1 LCPAENIYHQI
12 LTGNNDM
19 NRVLV
24 TGANR
29 GIGLELCRQ
38 LSTRGDEV
46 IAVCRQSNTELE
58 ALNIRV
64 IEGIDVTD
72 DESAWTLSSRLAGQP
87 LDWLINNAGILS
99 VQSLENLDFDEMQ
112 QQFSV
117 NTLGPLRISSA
128 LLPNLSAGSKIGII
142 TSRMGSVE
150 DNTSGGYYGYR
161 MSKAAVN
168 MVGMSLSRDLKDRG
182 IAVALLHPGMVATE
196 MTGRQG
202 VSPEH
207 AASGL
212 IARMDELE
220 LDTTGTFWHAEGER
234 LPW

>member
-1 LCPAENIYHQI
+1 
-12 LTGNNDM
+12 M

-38 LSTRGDEV
+38 LSARGDEPV
-46 IAVCRQSNTELE
+46 AVCRQSSAALE

-64 IEGIDVTD
+64 IEGIDVAVA
-72 DESAWTLSSRLAGQP
+72 EGASALSSQLENLP
-87 LDWLINNAGILS
+87 LDWLINNAGILA
-99 VQSLENLDFDEMQ
+99 VDSLDNLDFEGME
-112 QQFSV
+112 QQFRV
-117 NTLGPLRISSA
+117 NTLGPLRITSA
-128 LLPNLSAGSKIGII
+128 LLPNLPAGSKVGIV
-142 TSRMGSVE
+142 TSRMGSIE

-168 MVGMSLSRDLKDRG
+168 MAGMSLSRDLKDRG

-196 MTGRQG
+196 MTGGRGIPVEQ
-202 VSPEH
+202 

-220 LDTTGTFWHAEGER
+220 LGSTGTFWHAEGER

>member
-1 LCPAENIYHQI
+1 
-12 LTGNNDM
+12 M

-38 LSTRGDEV
+38 LSARGDEPV
-46 IAVCRQSNTELE
+46 AVCRQSSAALE

-64 IEGIDVTD
+64 IEGIDVAVA
-72 DESAWTLSSRLAGQP
+72 EGASALSSQLENMP
-87 LDWLINNAGILS
+87 LDWLINNAGILA
-99 VQSLENLDFDEMQ
+99 VDSLDNLDFEGMER
-112 QQFSV
+112 QFRV
-117 NTLGPLRISSA
+117 NTLGPLRITSA
-128 LLPNLSAGSKIGII
+128 LLPNLPAGSKVGIV
-142 TSRMGSVE
+142 TSRMGSIE

-168 MVGMSLSRDLKDRG
+168 IAGMSLSRDLKDRG
-182 IAVALLHPGMVATE
+182 VAVALLHPGMVATE
-196 MTGRQG
+196 MTGGQG
-202 VSPEH
+202 VPTEH
-207 AASGL
+207 SASGL

-220 LDTTGTFWHAEGER
+220 LSSTGAFWHAEGQR

>member
-1 LCPAENIYHQI
+1 
-12 LTGNNDM
+12 M

-38 LSTRGDEV
+38 LSARGDEPV
-46 IAVCRQSNTELE
+46 AVCRQSSAALE

-64 IEGIDVTD
+64 IEGIDVAVA
-72 DESAWTLSSRLAGQP
+72 EGASALSSQLENLP
-87 LDWLINNAGILS
+87 LDWLINNAGILA
-99 VQSLENLDFDEMQ
+99 VDSLDNLDFEGME
-112 QQFSV
+112 QQFKV
-117 NTLGPLRISSA
+117 NTLGPLRITSA
-128 LLPNLSAGSKIGII
+128 LLPNLPAGSKVGIV
-142 TSRMGSVE
+142 TSRMGSIE

-168 MVGMSLSRDLKDRG
+168 IAGASLSHDLKDRG
-182 IAVALLHPGMVATE
+182 VAVALLHPGMVATE
-196 MTGRQG
+196 MTGGQG
-202 VSPEH
+202 VPTEH
-207 AASGL
+207 SASGL

-220 LDTTGTFWHAEGER
+220 LSSTGAFWHAEGQR

>member
-1 LCPAENIYHQI
+1 
-12 LTGNNDM
+12 M
-19 NRVLV
+19 NKVLI

-38 LSTRGDEV
+38 LSQRGDDV
-46 IAVCRQSNTELE
+46 IAVCRQSCDALQ
-58 ALNIRV
+58 ALNVRV
-64 IEGIDVTD
+64 IAGIDVSSADCIDTLRAELD
-72 DESAWTLSSRLAGQP
+72 DEK
-87 LDWLINNAGILS
+87 LDWLLNNAGILS
-99 VQSLENLDFDEMQ
+99 TESLANLDFEAME
-112 QQFSV
+112 QQFRV
-117 NTLGPLRISSA
+117 NALAPLRVSAA
-128 LLPNLSAGSKIGII
+128 LLPNLTSGAKIGIV

-168 MVGMSLSRDLKDRG
+168 MAGMSLARDLQTRG

-196 MTGRQG
+196 MTGGQG
-202 VSPEH
+202 VPPSQ

-212 IARMDELE
+212 IARMDEL
-220 LDTTGTFWHAEGER
+220 DMPSSGSFWHAEGER